1 MAGSLALAAATQMA
15 SADVTVRIT
24 GSTAFRA
31 ATQTAISHIFS
42 SLAGYTTDTGNLTSA
57 NYAIFKGTVA
67 GVSGTTIIK
76 CDWSGAVAGVRDVSQ
91 GNAINYYPDSTA
103 VAVAPGNTLA
113 ISGNSV
119 SEVPDLA
126 MTDNLQASTPY
137 TSPVLSGGGVVGI
150 VPFAWVASTSA
161 PADLTNITPQLA
173 RALFKGG
180 LVSAA
185 LFTNNNAEASDQ
197 VGGSYVYAM
206 GRDPLS
212 GTRLNAV
219 AEPGIG
225 LTTLLNQYAGATT
238 GTSAGVVSFTS
249 IALTG
254 SDAVYGAVGNNGQGS
269 GGTLADQM
277 RYVTTSAADNTNS
290 LPAAPLSF
298 ITYLGETDS
307 YRAVA
312 GVGSSINVSAT
323 TTNNAKYLS
332 YNGVSA
338 WGGRYTTFAT
348 GNVTSGNN
356 TITLSGT
363 ETTAG
368 LIVGQAVKA
377 SGANSGFIP
386 GDSIVASITDSTH
399 FVISSPTGGTI
410 SGSGTI
416 GTVTTTNL
424 LPTPIR
430 NGTYTFW
437 GYEHIMWNP
446 ANVLTDKLTVAT
458 ALKNQITN
466 TDYYVSGL
474 ANDTNMRVQRSGFAD
489 GGTVSQ
495 KY

>member
-1 MAGSLALAAATQMA
+1 MKTIKTIMAGSLALAAATQMA

-197 VGGSYVYAM
+197 VGGS
-206 GRDPLS
+206 
-212 GTRLNAV
+212 
-219 AEPGIG
+219 
-225 LTTLLNQYAGATT
+225 
-238 GTSAGVVSFTS
+238 
-249 IALTG
+249 
-254 SDAVYGAVGNNGQGS
+254 
-269 GGTLADQM
+269 
-277 RYVTTSAADNTNS
+277 
-290 LPAAPLSF
+290 
-298 ITYLGETDS
+298 
-307 YRAVA
+307 
-312 GVGSSINVSAT
+312 
-323 TTNNAKYLS
+323 
-332 YNGVSA
+332 
-338 WGGRYTTFAT
+338 
-348 GNVTSGNN
+348 
-356 TITLSGT
+356 
-363 ETTAG
+363 
-368 LIVGQAVKA
+368 
-377 SGANSGFIP
+377 
-386 GDSIVASITDSTH
+386 
-399 FVISSPTGGTI
+399 
-410 SGSGTI
+410 
-416 GTVTTTNL
+416 
-424 LPTPIR
+424 
-430 NGTYTFW
+430 
-437 GYEHIMWNP
+437 
-446 ANVLTDKLTVAT
+446 
-458 ALKNQITN
+458 
-466 TDYYVSGL
+466 
-474 ANDTNMRVQRSGFAD
+474 
-489 GGTVSQ
+489 
-495 KY
+495 